1 MQLPP
6 FSLVGPQDD
15 DRLKSTPT
23 VQEAIKLC
31 MRSGFRFHKFI
42 SNSKEVVEFIAI
54 ASCAK
59 EIKEL
64 DLNHDLPNC
73 YMWSTTEVTAWPT
86 SFSFI
91 HK

>member
-15 DRLKSTPT
+15 DRLKSTPA

-64 DLNHDLPNC
+64 DFNHDLPNC
-73 YMWSTTEVTAWPT
+73 YMWSTTGVTAWPT